1 MSIMPTWSFGR
12 RRIVITASVWV
23 RRCAGDR
30 KPDRGYI
37 RYVEL
42 LCQEAKAVRGRL
54 TRCALRRPFR
64 LELSP
69 SRITLFS
76 SLLSVSR
83 HCSRGGWPFSTL
95 VFFGSGVLVRHFITT
110 SKNSLFC
117 ILFVSVSFLFCCWWM
132 KKLFFAVLTGSGF
145 SRVGRFFLTP
155 LLTLTRPD
163 SV

>member
-83 HCSRGGWPFSTL
+83 HCSRGGRPFSTL
-95 VFFGSGVLVRHFITT
+95 VFFWFWGSCSTFYYYIEKFALLYSFRFGFFPFLLLVDEKTFFRCIDGQRVQ
-110 SKNSLFC
+110 SRRSL
-117 ILFVSVSFLFCCWWM
+117 LS
-132 KKLFFAVLTGSGF
+132 
-145 SRVGRFFLTP
+145 
-155 LLTLTRPD
+155 D
-163 SV
+163 SSSDFDAA